1 MKPALSRHI
10 LAKYSYTNFMKICPF
25 GAKLFHA
32 AGQTE
37 MMKLIVTIHNFA
49 NVPKTH
55 TEKKSGS
62 KKRTCPEKIGHMIV
76 HSL

>member
-32 AGQTE
+32 AGQTDRNDE
-37 MMKLIVTIHNFA
+37 A
-49 NVPKTH
+49 NCH
-55 TEKKSGS
+55 YSQFC
-62 KKRTCPEKIGHMIV
+62 KRT
-76 HSL
+76 